1 MRSSRPQSFLPV
13 RNHAA
18 RLRRGLGNSVFI
30 SLAALLSAVTSA
42 DAQRVLGIDVSAWQ
56 GEISL
61 NDPATPSSTKS
72 SWATLKRPTNQVVNG
87 VPGDGRD
94 FVFIRS
100 SRGGTTG
107 YYDQND
113 SDNSNGLNT
122 LSQRYDDP
130 YFVQNITRATT
141 AGMLAGSYHFS
152 RPDIIA
158 TTKNANNIANNGT
171 DEANH
176 FIEMAGAWMRPGYL
190 LPVHDLEAGDGIRTD
205 DQMAQFAIDFSDRI
219 YAVMGIRPIIYV
231 NGNYAAFVIGTA
243 STALR
248 DQVVNGYMLW
258 SARWPNQADPDS
270 IPVQTAHP
278 KDSYAQ
284 IYGPWDDAP
293 NPIHPWKFW
302 QYASTARLN
311 GYKNRS
317 ANIDVDV
324 AQGGMEFLKDHL
336 VPALWMT
343 NSNGT
348 WQTMT
353 NWNSGTTP
361 TAPVQGPGQVPRV
374 GALTLPDPR
383 LPESE
388 DTVVLDRPAANI
400 TVTLSSGTHTIRKL
414 YVRETLAI
422 SAGSLTVGYVPTA
435 DSTPISGQ
443 FSGPV
448 TLSGTGSFSIHT
460 LQVDPAQ
467 TFTVSGGTLTFNT
480 INLMPGGT
488 TPARLL
494 VSGNPVFSG
503 LASTPATIA
512 NGAGTGNSG
521 FVDLGGSTRT
531 LNITNVASGTDLS
544 INVPVTN
551 GGITKTGTGTVA
563 LNAANTYTG
572 STTIQAGRIELGGS
586 LNGSVLM
593 SGGVLA
599 FGATTGTRAVNGGL
613 VMTSAATL
621 RVRLNGPT
629 AGTEYD
635 RINLTHA
642 AAAANLAGTL
652 EIIAAP
658 GLAAGTTFRIIDN
671 SGNSSAV
678 SGTFAGLPQDAEFYE
693 DGQWWRISYTG
704 GSGNDVVLTRI
715 DPTPFQN
722 WQLANFPAE
731 VNNSAV
737 VGDLVDAEK
746 DGVINLFEY
755 TFGTSPTAVTQTPLT
770 QSSIVG
776 GRLAITFTRVMAN
789 TDATITVQG
798 ADSPAGPWTDLAS
811 SVNGGVTSALAAGV
825 VVSET
830 GSGAT
835 RTVEVRDLY
844 LTSDPLHPARNLRVL
859 VTR

>member
-1 MRSSRPQSFLPV
+1 MRSSRPQSFQSV
-13 RNHAA
+13 RPA
-18 RLRRGLGNSVFI
+18 RLPRLDSVVVFAIAAWLG
-30 SLAALLSAVTSA
+30 ATSA
-42 DAQRVLGIDVSAWQ
+42 AQAQRLLGIDVSAWQ
-56 GEISL
+56 GNL
-61 NDPATPSSTKS
+61 STTTWETFKC
-72 SWATLKRPTNQVVNG
+72 PTTQSVGG

-107 YYDQND
+107 EDHRAGGYPAND
-113 SDNSNGLNT
+113 NDFFSF
-122 LSQRYDDP
+122 SQRYDDP
-130 YFVQNITRATT
+130 YFVQNINRATNAGLFAGPYHFARADILAATLNYDGTT
-141 AGMLAGSYHFS
+141 AGTDNSGV
-152 RPDIIA
+152 
-158 TTKNANNIANNGT
+158 
-171 DEANH
+171 DEADH
-176 FIEMAGAWMRPGYL
+176 MLQMAKPWMRPGYL
-190 LPVHDLEAGDGIRTD
+190 LPVLDLEAGNTQRSTTALSNFVI
-205 DQMAQFAIDFSDRI
+205 AFSDRI
-219 YAVMGIRPIIYV
+219 YQQMGVRPIIYI
-231 NGNYAAFVIGTA
+231 N
-243 STALR
+243 S
-248 DQVVNGYMLW
+248 
-258 SARWPNQADPDS
+258 
-270 IPVQTAHP
+270 
-278 KDSYAQ
+278 SYANDEVNAAVAATFPVLW
-284 IYGPWDDAP
+284 IARPSSSDPLTTEPPPALPAYPNVYGKWNPAYPTIPTPQPWE
-293 NPIHPWKFW
+293 FW
-302 QYASTARLN
+302 QYNSGPGLN
-311 GYKNRS
+311 GYS
-317 ANIDVDV
+317 GNIDKN
-324 AQGGMEFLKDHL
+324 AANGGMEFLKDHL
-336 VPALWMT
+336 VPALWT
-343 NSNGT
+343 SSANGQWST
-348 WQTMT
+348 LA
-353 NWNSGTTP
+353 NWNSGQIPTSPTT
-361 TAPVQGPGQVPRV
+361 GPGQLTPV
-374 GALTLPDPR
+374 GTQTLPAPR
-383 LPESE
+383 LPGANDTVLLDRASE
-388 DTVVLDRPAANI
+388 DI
-400 TVTLSSGTHTIRKL
+400 TVTLTSGAHSIRKL

-448 TLSGTGSFSIHT
+448 TLSGTGSLSIHT

-467 TFTVSGGTLTFNT
+467 TFTVSGGTLTFNS
-480 INLMPGGT
+480 INLMPSAT
-488 TPARLL
+488 TPAKLL

-503 LASTPATIA
+503 LGSAPATIA
-512 NGAGTGNSG
+512 NGTGSGSGG
-521 FVDLGGSTRT
+521 FVDLGGSART

-551 GGITKTGTGTVA
+551 GGITKTGTGTLA

-599 FGATTGTRAVNGGL
+599 FGATTGIRAVNGGL

-642 AAAANLAGTL
+642 GAAANLAGTL

-671 SGNSSAV
+671 SGNANAV
-678 SGTFAGLPQDAEFYE
+678 SGTFAGLPQNAEFYE

-715 DPTPFQN
+715 NPTPFQS
-722 WQLANFPAE
+722 WQLANFPAD
-731 VNNSAV
+731 VNNPAV
-737 VGDLVDAEK
+737 VGDLVDTEK
-746 DGVINLFEY
+746 DGVINLLEY
-755 TFGTSPTAVTQTPLT
+755 TFGTSPTVATQIPLT
-770 QSSIVG
+770 QSSIAG
-776 GRLAITFTRVMAN
+776 GKLAITFSRVVAN

-798 ADSPAGPWTDLAS
+798 ADSPAGPWTDLATS
-811 SVNGGVTSALAAGV
+811 ANGGVTTATAAGV

-844 LTSDPLHPARNLRVL
+844 LTSDPLHPARTLRVQ